1 MAQINVVDQ
10 ANKTVGE
17 RQLNPAVFGLEA
29 DAGFVHRVY
38 SALATAKRAGTRSTK
53 TRAEVSGGGKK
64 PWKQKG
70 TGRARQ
76 GSTRAAQWRH
86 GGTAHGPRP
95 HDYSTRINK
104 KERNR
109 ALCVMLSDCLREGR
123 LTVVN
128 KIELESIKTKDF
140 AKVVEALGAGKGVF
154 VLGNPD
160 RVVELSARNLPVAQI
175 VLDGQLSLHDMLK
188 CERLVLTEA
197 ALEKL
202 EGRLA

>member
-10 ANKTVGE
+10 ANKAVSK
-17 RQLNPAVFGLEA
+17 RKLNPAVFDLET

-38 SALATAKRAGTRSTK
+38 TALALAQRAGTHSTK

-95 HDYSTRINK
+95 HDYTTRINK
-104 KERNR
+104 KERNK
-109 ALCVMLSDCLREGR
+109 ALCMALSDCLRDGR
-123 LTVVN
+123 LTVID
-128 KIELESIKTKDF
+128 KIELAGIKTKDF
-140 AKVVEALGAGKGVF
+140 AKVVDALGANKGLF
-154 VLGNPD
+154 VLGSPD
-160 RVVELSARNLPVAQI
+160 SVVELSARNLPAARI
-175 VLDGQLSLHDMLK
+175 VLDGQLSLHDLLK
-188 CERLVLTEA
+188 CDRLVLTEA
-197 ALEKL
+197 AVEKL

>member
-1 MAQINVVDQ
+1 MAEINVVDQ
-10 ANKTVGE
+10 ANKSVGKRE
-17 RQLNPAVFGLEA
+17 LNPAVFGLDA
-29 DAGFVHRVY
+29 DAGLVHRVY
-38 SALATAKRAGTRSTK
+38 SALALAQRAGTHSTK

-95 HDYSTRINK
+95 HDYGTRINK

-128 KIELESIKTKDF
+128 KIELADIKTKSF
-140 AKVVEALGAGKGVF
+140 ARVVDALDAGKGLF
-154 VLGNPD
+154 VLGAPD
-160 RVVELSARNLPVAQI
+160 RVVELSARNLPVTQI
-175 VLDGQLSLHDMLK
+175 VLDGQLSLHDLLK
-188 CERLVLTEA
+188 CKRLVLTEA
-197 ALEKL
+197 AVEKL

>member
-1 MAQINVVDQ
+1 MAEINIVDQ
-10 ANKTVGE
+10 ANKAVGKRE
-17 RQLNPAVFGLEA
+17 LNPAVFGLEA

-38 SALATAKRAGTRSTK
+38 TALSMAQRAGTHSTK

-95 HDYSTRINK
+95 HDYATRINK
-104 KERNR
+104 KERNK
-109 ALCVMLSDCLREGR
+109 ALCMVLSDCMRDGR

-128 KIELESIKTKDF
+128 KIELPGIKTKDF
-140 AKVVEALGAGKGVF
+140 AKVVNALGAGKGLF
-154 VLGNPD
+154 VLGEPD
-160 RVVELSARNLPVAQI
+160 SVVELSARNLPAARI
-175 VLDGQLSLHDMLK
+175 VLDGQLGLHDLLK
-188 CERLVLTEA
+188 CDRLVLTEA
-197 ALEKL
+197 AVEKL

>member
-1 MAQINVVDQ
+1 MAEINVVDQ
-10 ANKTVGE
+10 ANKAVGK
-17 RQLNPAVFGLEA
+17 RKLNPAVFGLET

-38 SALATAKRAGTRSTK
+38 TALAMAQRAGTHSTK

-95 HDYSTRINK
+95 HDYTTRINK
-104 KERNR
+104 KERNK
-109 ALCVMLSDCLREGR
+109 AICMALSDCLRDGR
-123 LTVVN
+123 LTVIN
-128 KIELESIKTKDF
+128 KIELAGIKTKDF
-140 AKVVEALGAGKGVF
+140 ASIVDALGAGKGVF
-154 VLGNPD
+154 VLGAPD
-160 RVVELSARNLPVAQI
+160 SVVELSARNLPAARI
-175 VLDGQLSLHDMLK
+175 VLDGQLSLHDLLK
-188 CERLVLTEA
+188 CDRLVLTEA
-197 ALEKL
+197 AVEKL

>member
-1 MAQINVVDQ
+1 MAEINVVDQ
-10 ANKTVGE
+10 ANKAVGKRE
-17 RQLNPAVFGLEA
+17 LNPAVFGLES

-38 SALATAKRAGTRSTK
+38 TALSSAQRAGTHSTK

-95 HDYSTRINK
+95 HDYTTRINK

-128 KIELESIKTKDF
+128 KIELAGIKTKDF
-140 AKVVEALGAGKGVF
+140 AQVVDALDAGKGLF
-154 VLGNPD
+154 VLGAAD
-160 RVVELSARNLPVAQI
+160 RTVELSARNLPSAQI
-175 VLDGQLSLHDMLK
+175 VLDGQLNLHDLLK
-188 CERLVLTEA
+188 CKRLVLTEA
-197 ALEKL
+197 AVEKL